1 MNIQSYIVIALIV
14 ALIGIPSFL
23 FAKKRKGGN
32 SLCLGVGLPKEAPI
46 DLLFA
51 EIKTKPSDYGVWM
64 CMPGWYC
71 GTIDNMERY
80 SSVPK
85 CPKMFKGVWAAL
97 TEKKVYE
104 ADVEFPTEMI
114 EKITHAMEEGFVNKF
129 GERTTYS
136 YFKAA
141 LFPGGVVRFHLLSSG
156 KIESLDYSFQGKF
169 TSEYDNEFLKRIKD
183 GEPPYD
189 IVIEDYHNIYY
200 KPSIF
205 NPDKPSGII
214 PKAEYVNN
222 IGLPN
227 KVWDRY
233 YTRYNY
239 KIRFSFEDPE
249 SYLYFWSPKFTNAEK
264 FSCQSG
270 VNDDIVI
277 QHPATICSMNMW
289 FQDKEY
295 RYTSYF
301 YFNEEEMLPLFEKA
315 FADHPDQE
323 GELHVRVNDTSVEV
337 SLNFGEEKYQ
347 IQKTEIRVFRDP
359 LSNLRGESEL
369 IYKNYEGD
377 HKNEFKGL

>member
-46 DLLFA
+46 SLLFA
-51 EIKTKPSDYGVWM
+51 EVKTKPSDYGVWM
-64 CMPGWYC
+64 CMPGWYN
-71 GTIDNMERY
+71 GAIDNMERY

-85 CPKMFKGVWAAL
+85 CPKMFKVVWAAL

-104 ADVEFPTEMI
+104 VDVEFPAEMI
-114 EKITHAMEEGFVNKF
+114 EKITHDMDEGFVDKF

-169 TSEYDNEFLKRIKD
+169 TSEYDNDFLTQVYIHPSD
-183 GEPPYD
+183 HNID
-189 IVIEDYHNIYY
+189 DFHNIYY
-200 KPSIF
+200 KPFDENDPNDNTSIL
-205 NPDKPSGII
+205 PE
-214 PKAEYVNN
+214 AEYVNN
-222 IGLPN
+222 VGLPN

-315 FADHPDQE
+315 FASHPDQE
-323 GELHVRVNDTSVEV
+323 GELHVRVNDTSVEL

>member
-14 ALIGIPSFL
+14 VLIGIPSFL
-23 FAKKRKGGN
+23 LAKKRMGGN

-46 DLLFA
+46 SLLFA
-51 EIKTKPSDYGVWM
+51 EVKTKPSDYGVWM

-85 CPKMFKGVWAAL
+85 CPKSFKCVWAAL

-104 ADVEFPTEMI
+104 VDVELPAEMI
-114 EKITHAMEEGFVNKF
+114 EKITHDMEEGFVNKF
-129 GERTTYS
+129 GERTTYT

-169 TSEYDNEFLKRIKD
+169 TSEYDIEFLKRISIKP
-183 GEPPYD
+183 ETR
-189 IVIEDYHNIYY
+189 VIDDYHNAYY
-200 KPSIF
+200 KPSF
-205 NPDKPSGII
+205 LTPDKPSDII

-227 KVWDRY
+227 KIWDRY

-301 YFNEEEMLPLFEKA
+301 YFNEEEMLSLFEKA

>member
-46 DLLFA
+46 SLLFA
-51 EIKTKPSDYGVWM
+51 EVKTKPSDYGVWM

-85 CPKMFKGVWAAL
+85 CPKSFKCVWAAL

-104 ADVEFPTEMI
+104 VDVEFPAEMI
-114 EKITHAMEEGFVNKF
+114 EKITHDMEEGFVNKF
-129 GERTTYS
+129 GERTTYT

-169 TSEYDNEFLKRIKD
+169 TSEYDNDFLTQVYSHPSDHNID
-183 GEPPYD
+183 
-189 IVIEDYHNIYY
+189 DYHNIYY
-200 KPSIF
+200 KSLF
-205 NPDKPSGII
+205 NDEPDKRMQA
-214 PKAEYVNN
+214 KAEYVNN

>member
-14 ALIGIPSFL
+14 VLIGIPSFL
-23 FAKKRKGGN
+23 LAKKRMGGIN
-32 SLCLGVGLPKEAPI
+32 MCLGIGLPKEATI

-51 EIKTKPSDYGVWM
+51 EVKIKPSDNGVWM
-64 CMPGWYC
+64 CMPGWY
-71 GTIDNMERY
+71 GGSIDNMERY
-80 SSVPK
+80 SSVSK
-85 CPKMFKGVWAAL
+85 CPKSFRCVWAAL

-104 ADVEFPTEMI
+104 VDVEFPAEMT
-114 EKITHAMEEGFVNKF
+114 EKITHDMEEGFVNKF
-129 GERTTYS
+129 GERTTYT

-169 TSEYDNEFLKRIKD
+169 TSEYDNDFLTQVYSHPSDHNID
-183 GEPPYD
+183 
-189 IVIEDYHNIYY
+189 DYHNIYY
-200 KPSIF
+200 KSLF
-205 NPDKPSGII
+205 NDEPDKRMQA
-214 PKAEYVNN
+214 KAEYVNN

-277 QHPATICSMNMW
+277 QQPATICSMNMW

>member
-23 FAKKRKGGN
+23 FAKKRNGGN

-46 DLLFA
+46 RLLFA
-51 EIKTKPSDYGVWM
+51 EVKTKPSDYGVWM

-80 SSVPK
+80 SSIPK
-85 CPKMFKGVWAAL
+85 CPKSFKCVWAAL

-104 ADVEFPTEMI
+104 VNVEFPAEMI
-114 EKITHAMEEGFVNKF
+114 EKITHDMEEGFVNKF

-136 YFKAA
+136 YFKVA
-141 LFPGGVVRFHLLSSG
+141 LFPGGIARFHLLSSG

-169 TSEYDNEFLKRIKD
+169 TSEYDNDFLTQVYIHPSD
-183 GEPPYD
+183 HNID
-189 IVIEDYHNIYY
+189 DFHNIYY
-200 KPSIF
+200 KPFDENDPNDNTSIL
-205 NPDKPSGII
+205 PE
-214 PKAEYVNN
+214 AEYVNN
-222 IGLPN
+222 VGLPN
-227 KVWDRY
+227 RIWDRY

-239 KIRFSFEDPE
+239 RIRFSFEDPE

-277 QHPATICSMNMW
+277 QQPATICSMNMW

-369 IYKNYEGD
+369 IYKNYEGE

>member
-1 MNIQSYIVIALIV
+1 MSLQSYIVIALIV
-14 ALIGIPSFL
+14 VLIGIPSFL
-23 FAKKRKGGN
+23 LAKKRMEGIN
-32 SLCLGVGLPKEAPI
+32 MCLGIGLPKEAPI
-46 DLLFA
+46 SLLFA
-51 EIKTKPSDYGVWM
+51 EVKNKPSDYGVWM
-64 CMPGWYC
+64 CIPGWYS

-80 SSVPK
+80 SSVSK
-85 CPKMFKGVWAAL
+85 CPKMFKVVWAAL

-104 ADVEFPTEMI
+104 VDVEFPAEMI
-114 EKITHAMEEGFVNKF
+114 EKITHDMDEGFVDKF

-169 TSEYDNEFLKRIKD
+169 TSEYDNDFLTQVYIHPSD
-183 GEPPYD
+183 HNID
-189 IVIEDYHNIYY
+189 DFHNIYY
-200 KPSIF
+200 KPFDENDPNDNTSIL
-205 NPDKPSGII
+205 PE
-214 PKAEYVNN
+214 AEYVNN
-222 IGLPN
+222 VGLPN

-315 FADHPDQE
+315 FASHPDQE
-323 GELHVRVNDTSVEV
+323 GELLVRVNDTSVEL

>member
-23 FAKKRKGGN
+23 FAKKRNGGN

-46 DLLFA
+46 RLLFA
-51 EIKTKPSDYGVWM
+51 EVKTKPSDYGVWM

-80 SSVPK
+80 SSIPK
-85 CPKMFKGVWAAL
+85 CPKSFKCVWAAL
-97 TEKKVYE
+97 TGKKVYE
-104 ADVEFPTEMI
+104 VNVEFPAEMI
-114 EKITHAMEEGFVNKF
+114 EKITHDMEEGFVNKF

-136 YFKAA
+136 YFKVA
-141 LFPGGVVRFHLLSSG
+141 LFPGGIARFHLLSSG

-169 TSEYDNEFLKRIKD
+169 TSEYDNDFLTQVYIHPSD
-183 GEPPYD
+183 HNID
-189 IVIEDYHNIYY
+189 DFHNIYY
-200 KPSIF
+200 KPFDENDPNDNTSIL
-205 NPDKPSGII
+205 PE
-214 PKAEYVNN
+214 AEYVNN
-222 IGLPN
+222 VGLPN
-227 KVWDRY
+227 RIWDRY

-239 KIRFSFEDPE
+239 RIRFSFEDPE

-277 QHPATICSMNMW
+277 QQPATICSMNMW

-369 IYKNYEGD
+369 IYKNYEGE